1 MKDKNKTKKVGGNN
15 ELNYSLGVL
24 IILLMVF
31 WFVCKCIGNDYKSYY
46 VEPMAVNDVGLY
58 YGNSPIAIGGN
69 YGLPYIRSVN
79 NVIEVPN
86 SKTAMRNLYDE
97 YAYKCGSLERGSNI
111 DDKQVAIHLSKRPN
125 HSINGPRSKTESREL
140 TSESGRERDIG

>member
-46 VEPMAVNDVGLY
+46 VEPMAVNDVG
-58 YGNSPIAIGGN
+58 S
-69 YGLPYIRSVN
+69 
-79 NVIEVPN
+79 
-86 SKTAMRNLYDE
+86 T
-97 YAYKCGSLERGSNI
+97 
-111 DDKQVAIHLSKRPN
+111 
-125 HSINGPRSKTESREL
+125 
-140 TSESGRERDIG
+140 